1 MVRYVS
7 IPWLSETSKISQH
20 NNLLESQWNLPTK
33 KTSSLHLL
41 GQLSRGSWGGAVEEG
56 EFLTGCSGRWNLG
69 GMSNKNLLYAKCA
82 KHVWHYLP
90 TFHWYIESHMYGKHF
105 IMNSSDFF
113 DLTSIKKRRIQSV
126 PRFNISIEV
135 IKPLWRFQH
144 LFFFLGGG
152 KEFRLF
158 FLDFRMQRIDP
169 KGFRRFH
176 SVYGWVYADFFDS
189 FWGAT
194 GFFNVVMLNF
204 SCVCLFDAALLHK
217 VDLVMLSMQKM
228 KFTA

>member
-1 MVRYVS
+1 MSTLWVAV
-7 IPWLSETSKISQH
+7 IISQYFFALDMNGSICFDSLTFGNFNKNIPTH

-144 LFFFLGGG
+144 LFFFGGG
-152 KEFRLF
+152 GRN
-158 FLDFRMQRIDP
+158 
-169 KGFRRFH
+169 
-176 SVYGWVYADFFDS
+176 SVYFFWISGCKELIQKDSADS
-189 FWGAT
+189 TVCMGECT
-194 GFFNVVMLNF
+194 RIF
-204 SCVCLFDAALLHK
+204 SIRFGGQQVS
-217 VDLVMLSMQKM
+217 SM
-228 KFTA
+228 